1 MVIDFTGLRMQS
13 YNMNISNAKYIK
25 DVDGNNNIVA
35 VVVDGVSMSVPINPD
50 NRHYQAIQ
58 EWVAEGNTIEE

>member
-1 MVIDFTGLRMQS
+1 MQS

-58 EWVAEGNTIEE
+58 EWVAEGNTIEEAS